1 MVTLFSTNC
10 PKCRVLEQKLNQK
23 NITFNIDNNMQ
34 EIIDQGFMSAPVLK
48 IEDKYLDFKTAVDWI
63 KGSKATTIFNGCDSC
78 RLDK

>member
-48 IEDKYLDFKTAVDWI
+48 VDDVYYDFKQGVDWI
-63 KGSKATTIFNGCDSC
+63 KNEA
-78 RLDK
+78 